1 MRTDPR
7 TVTGSYGQQV
17 VRRVEEEEME
27 LGTVRG
33 GVGGSGSGSV
43 LWKGED
49 DSQELLKVGT
59 GEGVEV
65 EVHVEGRV

>member
-1 MRTDPR
+1 MR
-7 TVTGSYGQQV
+7 SYGQPV

-43 LWKGED
+43 VWKVEH

-59 GEGVEV
+59 GEGVGVEV
-65 EVHVEGRV
+65 EMDVEGRV